1 MKSNALKISE
11 DDNVVIATQPISKG
25 DDVVVNGERLF
36 EVAEDIQA
44 GHKIAL
50 VPLDAGENVIRYGE
64 PIVQVTRA
72 IGRGEWVHVHNTQPI
87 AGDLKE

>member
-11 DDNVVIATQPISKG
+11 DDNVVIAMRPIKKG
-25 DDVVVNGERLF
+25 ESVVVNGQRLF
-36 EVAEDIQA
+36 EAAEDIQA

-64 PIVQVTRA
+64 PIVQATRA
-72 IGRGEWVHVHNTQPI
+72 IAKSEWVHVHNTQPVP
-87 AGDLKE
+87 GDFEE